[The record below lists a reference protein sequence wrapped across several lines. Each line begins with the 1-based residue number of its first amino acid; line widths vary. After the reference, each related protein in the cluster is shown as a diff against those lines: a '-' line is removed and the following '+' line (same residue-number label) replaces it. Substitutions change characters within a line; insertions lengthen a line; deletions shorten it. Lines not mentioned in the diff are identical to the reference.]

1 LRGLTQQKRFGKI
14 ASQEREKD
22 MSNPKSATIRKNIAK
37 YAAKVG
43 LRIDRNYDGTYNVFD
58 TVIGYNAFTSV
69 DMAWVV
75 RTIHDAIYMKNFPT

>member
-1 LRGLTQQKRFGKI
+1 LRGLTRQKSFDI
-14 ASQEREKD
+14 IPSQEREKE
-22 MSNPKSATIRKNIAK
+22 MSNPKSTTIRKNIAK

-43 LRIDRNYDGTYNVFD
+43 LRVDRNYDGTYNLFD
-58 TVIGYNAFTSV
+58 TVIGYNVFTNV